1 MFLGRGGAVKGR
13 TALGGSGAGPA
24 LDFAVGM
31 NPDRRTQAERSAS
44 TRAAVIR
51 AGRELFGRNGYGAVS
66 TIAVAEAAGVS
77 RGALYHQFS
86 EKRDLFEAVFEDLE
100 RDLVQVI
107 ASAVGAARAADPI
120 ASLIVGCLAWLQAS
134 TAPEVRRIALLDAPA
149 VLGWSRWREI
159 ELRHTIGLVENAL
172 SGAMAAGRVRTQP
185 VRPLALIVVGALDE
199 AAQFLANS
207 DDDVADITAVR
218 AVIEQLIA
226 GLAIDA

>member
-1 MFLGRGGAVKGR
+1 
-13 TALGGSGAGPA
+13 
-24 LDFAVGM
+24 M

-51 AGRELFGRNGYGAVS
+51 AGRELFGQFGYGAVS

-100 RDLVQVI
+100 RSLVQVI
-107 ASAVGAARAADPI
+107 ATAVAEARAEDPI
-120 ASLIVGCLAWLQAS
+120 ASLTVGCLAWLQAS
-134 TAPEVRRIALLDAPA
+134 TATEVRRIALLDAPA

-172 SGAMAAGRVRTQP
+172 AGAMAAGRIRKQP
-185 VRPLALIVVGALDE
+185 VRPLALVVVGALDE
-199 AAQFLANS
+199 AAQYLANS
-207 DDDVADITAVR
+207 EDAGEVVAVR
-218 AVIEQLIA
+218 AVIEQLIS
-226 GLAIDA
+226 GLAVD

>member
-1 MFLGRGGAVKGR
+1 
-13 TALGGSGAGPA
+13 
-24 LDFAVGM
+24 M
-31 NPDRRTQAERSAS
+31 NPDRRTQAERSAA
-44 TRAAVIR
+44 TRSAVVR
-51 AGRELFGRNGYGAVS
+51 AGRELFGQYGYGAVS

-77 RGALYHQFS
+77 RGALYHQFG

-100 RDLVQVI
+100 RDLVEVI
-107 ASAVGAARAADPI
+107 ATAVAEARSADPV

-172 SGAMAAGRVRTQP
+172 AGAIAAGRVRAQP
-185 VRPLALIVVGALDE
+185 VRPLALVVVGALDE

-207 DDDVADITAVR
+207 EDIEDTAAVR
-218 AVIEQLIA
+218 SVIEQLIS
-226 GLAIDA
+226 GLAVDPQE